1 MSQPDQPQLYLISPQ
16 KLDLA
21 QFTPVLSEILDNH
34 EIACFRLSLASHD
47 EDEVKRIAD
56 SLRDTCHARDV
67 AIVLEHHYR
76 LVAQLGLDGC
86 HLANGAQTVREVR
99 TELGSDAI
107 IGAGCGQSRHSG
119 LSAGEAGADY
129 VSFGPLTA
137 SGLGD
142 GETADFSL
150 FSWWSEVVEVPIVA
164 EGGLGRDLIAQF
176 APVTDFFA
184 LGEEI
189 WHQPAPLKALKDLWA
204 ALG

>member
-1 MSQPDQPQLYLISPQ
+1 MSQPDQPQLYLISPP

-21 QFTPVLSEILDNH
+21 DFTPVLSEILDDR
-34 EIACFRLSLASHD
+34 EIACFRLSLASQD

-76 LVAQLGLDGC
+76 LVTQLGLDGC
-86 HLANGAQTVREVR
+86 HLPNGARAMRDVRA
-99 TELGSDAI
+99 ELGSDAI

-119 LSAGEAGADY
+119 ISAAEAGADY
-129 VSFGPLTA
+129 VSFGPLTT

-150 FSWWSEVVEVPIVA
+150 FSWWSDVIEVPIVA
-164 EGGLGRDLIAQF
+164 EGGLNRDLIAEF
-176 APVTDFFA
+176 APVSDFFA

-189 WHQPAPLKALKDLWA
+189 WHHPAPLKALKDLWS